1 MPGVKRRQEAQEA
14 APKRQKQVNP
24 ASESNS
30 ESEDESA
37 TLEAPAGEEA
47 EQEPK
52 TFKDLVCYSQ
62 P

>member
-1 MPGVKRRQEAQEA
+1 MPALKRKQDAQEA
-14 APKRQKQVNP
+14 DTKRRKQASP
-24 ASESNS
+24 ASESGS

-52 TFKDLVCYSQ
+52 TFKELVCY
-62 P
+62 